1 MPRCVFY
8 AGWTGVYERS
18 DGWGEG
24 VREIPGQHLR
34 EKAAAC
40 DNVPHSLCAGAVLP
54 AFIYT
59 GKGQPPGFDSCSAA
73 GVLVFATVI
82 CVVEIGRKALS
93 VQRVENGFSLFH
105 GEVLQM
111 QVIEYFSCD
120 RPDGWLAQ
128 IRKSDW
134 GAGQFLYELLSENR
148 FKEAV
153 GEKSKVLLLTDG
165 DTLVSFCT
173 YAEKDD
179 IQPTKLTPWIG
190 FVYTFPAYRGHRHVG
205 VLFSEIERLARA
217 EQVHDI
223 YISTNHDGLY
233 EKYGC
238 EFYQMMTDMEG
249 EPSRVYRM
257 HVD

>member
-1 MPRCVFY
+1 
-8 AGWTGVYERS
+8 
-18 DGWGEG
+18 
-24 VREIPGQHLR
+24 
-34 EKAAAC
+34 
-40 DNVPHSLCAGAVLP
+40 
-54 AFIYT
+54 
-59 GKGQPPGFDSCSAA
+59 
-73 GVLVFATVI
+73 
-82 CVVEIGRKALS
+82 
-93 VQRVENGFSLFH
+93 
-105 GEVLQM
+105 M

-120 RPDGWLAQ
+120 RPDDWLAQ

-165 DTLVSFCT
+165 DALVSFCT

-179 IQPTKLTPWIG
+179 IQPTELTPWIG
-190 FVYTFPAYRGHRHVG
+190 FVYTFPAYRGHRYVG
-205 VLFSEIERLARA
+205 ELFSEIGRLARA
-217 EQVHDI
+217 EHVHEI
-223 YISTNHDGLY
+223 YISTNEEGLY

-238 EFYQMMTDMEG
+238 EFYRMMTDMEG